1 MFKLAGLGSECIVS
15 GEKGIALI
23 FTAPPLEYNYLG
35 RLYNARLSM
44 CPLQELVSDATR
56 VKYDRVR
63 EQITVMHQVVSSML
77 SIAQNMEFRSTA
89 LSEDMKRFA
98 HNMR

>member
-1 MFKLAGLGSECIVS
+1 ML
-15 GEKGIALI
+15 
-23 FTAPPLEYNYLG
+23 
-35 RLYNARLSM
+35 RL
-44 CPLQELVSDATR
+44 CPMQELVSDATR

-77 SIAQNMEFRSTA
+77 SIAQNMELRSTA